1 MSNARTWVK
10 WIQFGALLVVVG
22 GLAAGFLLGD
32 GARDVL
38 AMVERGFVVAMVAI
52 MGLVVLALGWQALA
66 DLSKSPTDGV
76 TGQVALSITAPR
88 RGLWVVVG
96 VLAVGAIATAWWV
109 RTGPS
114 PDANATGMSDLALE
128 PRLMAWLFI
137 AIWAVLMLGFTA
149 MAIRRA
155 PWFVLTDR
163 GFLYAPGGVSPG
175 FVRWEDVTS
184 LRETEVVD
192 GRTRTKPKATRVLA
206 VGLRDPSKYN
216 ARYTP
221 MLALLVRLGGKL
233 YAAQTD
239 GPADILIDPTH
250 FGDAY
255 DGVLA
260 RMVALHAEAQR

>member
-22 GLAAGFLLGD
+22 GIAASYLLGD

-38 AMVERGFVVAMVAI
+38 AMVERGFVIAVVAV

-66 DLSKSPTDGV
+66 DLTRRPTDGV
-76 TGQVALSITAPR
+76 TGTVAMSLTAPR
-88 RGLWVVVG
+88 RGLWGAVVV
-96 VLAVGAIATAWWV
+96 LALGAVATVWWV

-114 PDANATGMSDLALE
+114 PDANATGMSGLPLE

-163 GFLYAPGGVSPG
+163 GFLYAPGGMSPG

-206 VGLRDPSKYN
+206 VGLRDPAKYS

-221 MLALLVRLGGKL
+221 MLALLVRLGDKL
-233 YAAQTD
+233 HAAQTD
-239 GPADILIDPTH
+239 GPADILIDPTD
-250 FGDAY
+250 FGEAY
-255 DGVLA
+255 DAVLA